1 MVSAA
6 WHDRRFYDDRAGMDW
21 ARLKADIPA
30 GVTTA
35 AVVIPQAMAY
45 ATIAGLPVQVGLYTA
60 IVPLLV
66 YALVGTSRPLSV
78 STTSTIA
85 ALTAVAVAAA
95 APETTADAIQAVT
108 TVAVLTGVI
117 LLAAGALKLGFLAD
131 FISLPVLAGFKAG
144 TGLLIISGQLGK
156 VLGTEQ
162 SGDNFFQKTWSA
174 MTHLPDAHGRTVLLS
189 ALTLVLLVAIKRW
202 APRAFPGA
210 LVAVALGI
218 VLSSLL
224 DLDEKGVAVV
234 GSVPAGLPG
243 LELPD
248 LGLLETLLPA
258 AVGIALMSFVES
270 IAAAR
275 AFVHHGDPP
284 LKADRELIAL
294 GAANAGSGLSQGL
307 PAGGGLSQTAVN
319 DAAGA
324 RTPLAGAVTA
334 GVALLTVLFLTG
346 LFEELPQASLGAVV
360 IVAAAGLVDLD
371 SIRALGRIRG
381 SALVFASATVF
392 GVLLLGVLD
401 GVLIGVVLS
410 MLGVVWRLNHPEIT
424 VIEGRADNE
433 LVARI
438 EGPVYFANVG
448 NVHEQLLELVD
459 SAPVKPR
466 SLVVDLVA
474 IPDADVTTLL
484 RIAAFERDLGTRD
497 IALRFENAGP
507 RLLELAE
514 RTPELVDRCERELLE
529 HRQREGEAE
538 PERRQ

>member
-1 MVSAA
+1 M
-6 WHDRRFYDDRAGMDW
+6 FRADGL
-21 ARLKADIPA
+21 RADVPA

-45 ATIAGLPVQVGLYTA
+45 ATIAGMPVQVGLYTA

-66 YALVGTSRPLSV
+66 YAFVGTSRPLSV

-95 APETTADAIQAVT
+95 APESTDDAIRAVAT
-108 TVAVLTGVI
+108 LAVLTGAI
-117 LLAAGALKLGFLAD
+117 LLAAGAFKLGFLAN

-162 SGDNFFQKTWSA
+162 GGDNFFQKTWSA
-174 MTHLPDAHGRTVLLS
+174 IEHLPDAHGRTVLLAGLTI
-189 ALTLVLLVAIKRW
+189 ALLIAIKLW
-202 APRAFPGA
+202 APKAFPGA

-224 DLDEKGVAVV
+224 DLGEKGVAVV
-234 GSVPAGLPG
+234 GPVPAGLPG

-248 LGLLETLLPA
+248 LRLLEVLLPA
-258 AVGIALMSFVES
+258 AAGIALMSFVES

-275 AFVHHGDPP
+275 AFVRRDDPA
-284 LKADRELIAL
+284 LDADRELVAL
-294 GAANAGSGLSQGL
+294 GAANVGGGLFQAL

-319 DAAGA
+319 ESSGA
-324 RTPLAGAVTA
+324 RSPLAGAVTA

-360 IVAAAGLVDLD
+360 IVAAAGLVDLEA
-371 SIRALGRIRG
+371 IRALGRIRA
-381 SALVFASATVF
+381 SAIVLASATVL

-401 GVLIGVVLS
+401 GVLIGVLLS
-410 MLGVVWRLNHPEIT
+410 MLGLFALLNRPEI
-424 VIEGRADNE
+424 VIADRPGDV

-438 EGPVYFANVG
+438 GGPVYFANVG
-448 NVHEQLLELVD
+448 NVHARLLALVD
-459 SAPVKPR
+459 AAPVRPR
-466 SLVVDLVA
+466 TLVVDLIAV
-474 IPDADVTTLL
+474 PDADVTVLL
-484 RIAAFERDLGTRD
+484 QIPELERELGERE
-497 IALRFENAGP
+497 IELRFENAGT
-507 RLLELAE
+507 RLVELW
-514 RTPELVDRCERELLE
+514 RHTPFGTNR
-529 HRQREGEAE
+529 GS
-538 PERRQ
+538 

>member
-1 MVSAA
+1 VG
-6 WHDRRFYDDRAGMDW
+6 WV
-21 ARLKADIPA
+21 RLKADIPA

-45 ATIAGLPVQVGLYTA
+45 ATIAGLPVQVGLYTS

-78 STTSTIA
+78 TTTSTIA
-85 ALTAVAVAAA
+85 ALTAVAVASA
-95 APETTADAIQAVT
+95 APENTADAMKAVT
-108 TVAVLTGVI
+108 TVAVLTGAI
-117 LLAAGALKLGFLAD
+117 LLAAGAFKLGFIAD

-156 VLGTEQ
+156 VLGIDQ

-174 MTHLPDAHGRTVLLS
+174 ITHLPDAQGRTVLLA
-189 ALTLVLLVAIKRW
+189 ALTLALLVAIKLW

-218 VLSSLL
+218 VLSSIL

-234 GSVPAGLPG
+234 GPVPAGLPS

-248 LGLLETLLPA
+248 LGLVEALLPA
-258 AVGIALMSFVES
+258 AAGIALMSFVEA

-275 AFVHHGDPP
+275 AFVQPGDKA
-284 LKADRELIAL
+284 LNADRELFAL
-294 GAANAGSGLSQGL
+294 GAANVGSGLTRGL

-324 RTPLAGAVTA
+324 RTQLAGAVTA
-334 GVALLTVLFLTG
+334 VVALLTVLFLTG
-346 LFEELPQASLGAVV
+346 LFEALPQASLGAVV
-360 IVAAAGLVDLD
+360 IVAAAGLVDVD
-371 SIRALGRIRG
+371 AIRSLGRIRG
-381 SALVFASATVF
+381 SALVIASTTVF

-410 MLGVVWRLNHPEIT
+410 MLGLVWGLNRPEIMG
-424 VIEGRADNE
+424 IEQPKGDE

-438 EGPVYFANVG
+438 EAPVYFANVG
-448 NVHEQLLELVD
+448 NVHARLLELVD

-466 SLVVDLVA
+466 TLVVDLVA

-484 RIAAFERDLGTRD
+484 RVPALERDLSTRG
-497 IALRFENAGP
+497 IALRFKNAGP
-507 RLLELAE
+507 RLLDLAQ
-514 RTPELVDRCERELLE
+514 RTPGLEDRCERELLE

>member
-1 MVSAA
+1 M
-6 WHDRRFYDDRAGMDW
+6 GW
-21 ARLKADIPA
+21 ARLRADIPA

-95 APETTADAIQAVT
+95 APETIADAIQAVT
-108 TVAVLTGVI
+108 TVAVLTGAI

-156 VLGTEQ
+156 VLGIDQT
-162 SGDNFFQKTWSA
+162 GDNFFQKTWSA
-174 MTHLPDAHGRTVLLS
+174 ITHLPDAQGRTVVLS
-189 ALTLVLLVAIKRW
+189 ALTLILLVAIKRW

-218 VLSSLL
+218 ALSSLL
-224 DLDEKGVAVV
+224 DLEAKGVAVV
-234 GSVPAGLPG
+234 GPVPAGLPSV
-243 LELPD
+243 ELPD

-258 AVGIALMSFVES
+258 AAGIALMSFVES

-275 AFVHHGDPP
+275 AFVQRGDKP
-284 LKADRELIAL
+284 LNADRELIAL
-294 GAANAGSGLSQGL
+294 GAANVGSGISQGM

-346 LFEELPQASLGAVV
+346 LFEELPEASLGAVV

-371 SIRALGRIRG
+371 TIRALGRIRG

-401 GVLIGVVLS
+401 GVLVGVVLS

-424 VIEGRADNE
+424 VIEGRGDDE
-433 LVARI
+433 LVTRI

-459 SAPVKPR
+459 STPVKPR
-466 SLVVDLVA
+466 SLVIDLVA

-514 RTPELVDRCERELLE
+514 RTPELADRCERELLE

-538 PERRQ
+538 PERGQ

>member
-1 MVSAA
+1 M
-6 WHDRRFYDDRAGMDW
+6 GW

-45 ATIAGLPVQVGLYTA
+45 ATIAGLPVQIGLYTS

-78 STTSTIA
+78 TTTSTIA

-108 TVAVLTGVI
+108 TVAVLTGAI

-156 VLGTEQ
+156 VLGIDQ

-174 MTHLPDAHGRTVLLS
+174 ITHLPDAQGRTLLLA
-189 ALTLVLLVAIKRW
+189 ALTIALLVAIKLW

-218 VLSSLL
+218 VLSTLL
-224 DLDEKGVAVV
+224 DLDQKGVEVV
-234 GSVPAGLPG
+234 GPVPAGLPS

-258 AVGIALMSFVES
+258 AAGIALMSFVES

-275 AFVHHGDPP
+275 AFVQPDDKE
-284 LKADRELIAL
+284 LEADRELIAI
-294 GAANAGSGLSQGL
+294 GAANIGSGLSQGM

-371 SIRALGRIRG
+371 AIRALGRIRG
-381 SALVFASATVF
+381 SAIIFATATVF

-410 MLGVVWRLNHPEIT
+410 MLGVVWQLNRPEIM
-424 VIEGRADNE
+424 VIEGAGDEE

-448 NVHEQLLELVD
+448 NVHAQLLELVD

-466 SLVVDLVA
+466 RLVLDLVA
-474 IPDADVTTLL
+474 VPDTDVTTLL
-484 RIAAFERDLGTRD
+484 RIPALETDLSKRD
-497 IALRFENAGP
+497 IALRFENANP
-507 RLLELAE
+507 RLRELGRHTPGLE
-514 RTPELVDRCERELLE
+514 DRC
-529 HRQREGEAE
+529 G
-538 PERRQ
+538 

>member
-1 MVSAA
+1 MQ
-6 WHDRRFYDDRAGMDW
+6 R
-21 ARLKADIPA
+21 RLKADIPA

-45 ATIAGLPVQVGLYTA
+45 STIAGLPVQVGLYTA

-66 YALVGTSRPLSV
+66 YALVGASRPLSV

-85 ALTAVAVAAA
+85 ALTAVAVASAD
-95 APETTADAIQAVT
+95 PETTADAIQAVT
-108 TVAVLTGVI
+108 TVAVLTGSI
-117 LLAAGALKLGFLAD
+117 LIAAGALKLGFLAD

-174 MTHLPDAHGRTVLLS
+174 VTHLPDAHGRTVLLAAVTL
-189 ALTLVLLVAIKRW
+189 ALLIAIKRW

-210 LVAVALGI
+210 LVAVAFGI

-224 DLDEKGVAVV
+224 DLDEKGVEVV
-234 GSVPAGLPG
+234 GPVPAGLPG

-248 LGLLETLLPA
+248 LGLVETLLPA
-258 AVGIALMSFVES
+258 AAGMALMSFVES

-275 AFVHHGDPP
+275 AFVQPGDKA
-284 LKADRELIAL
+284 LDADRELLAL

-324 RTPLAGAVTA
+324 RTPLAGAVTG
-334 GVALLTVLFLTG
+334 GVALVTVLFLTG
-346 LFEELPQASLGAVV
+346 LFESLPQASLGAVV
-360 IVAAAGLVDLD
+360 IVAAAGLVDVD
-371 SIRALGRIRG
+371 AIRALGRIRG
-381 SALVFASATVF
+381 SALVLASATVL

-401 GVLIGVVLS
+401 GVLIGVVFS
-410 MLGVVWRLNHPEIT
+410 MLGLVWRLNRPEIM
-424 VIEGRADNE
+424 VLEGSTDDE
-433 LVARI
+433 VVVRI

-448 NVHEQLLELVD
+448 NVHERLLELVD
-459 SAPVKPR
+459 SMPVKPR
-466 SLVVDLVA
+466 RLVVDLVA

-484 RIAAFERDLGTRD
+484 RIPAIERDLGAREIT
-497 IALRFENAGP
+497 LRFVNANAQ
-507 RLLELAE
+507 LLELARHTPGLAE
-514 RTPELVDRCERELLE
+514 RC
-529 HRQREGEAE
+529 G
-538 PERRQ
+538 